1 MRKYDCYG
9 RVEETHRYCSR
20 CEDQVKV
27 FCFSIFESNKVS
39 FVCGID
45 ISGVSYVCF
54 DVIHHQIGTS
64 TSCTVSGVRQNH
76 VFQLF

>member
-1 MRKYDCYG
+1 MFIGCANTNVIILLRKLIAL
-9 RVEETHRYCSR
+9 CSR

-45 ISGVSYVCF
+45 VAVM
-54 DVIHHQIGTS
+54 
-64 TSCTVSGVRQNH
+64 
-76 VFQLF
+76 